1 MPVFPW
7 SARGG
12 VPPLG
17 DPALDA
23 LLTGNVLP
31 EDAPEE
37 LRPVAESLAALN
49 AAPHSSELAG
59 EAKAR
64 ALFRA
69 AAAQPAE
76 PAHSHRRK
84 RRPLPSLRSVRLA
97 AAIAAGLVVLGGTAL
112 GAYAGI
118 LPVPVQR
125 SAHQTGGASPA
136 PHSAPPAPA
145 VPQATGTAH
154 LPKAK
159 AGRRVNAKGARGLCN
174 AYAHQKAHGKQNSA
188 VFRKL
193 AAAAGGAAKI
203 PAFCASVRQPGASV
217 PTQPSPQPATSA
229 GPPSSR
235 PGQPG
240 AHPTGKPSS
249 HPTGKPSSHPT
260 GKPSSHPTG
269 KPSHPTGQPTSILV

>member
-12 VPPLG
+12 IPPLG

-37 LRPVAESLAALN
+37 LRPVAEALTALN
-49 AAPHSSELAG
+49 AAPHSSELAA
-59 EAKAR
+59 EARAKAM
-64 ALFRA
+64 FRA
-69 AAAQPAE
+69 AATQPAE
-76 PAHSHRRK
+76 PVHSHRRK

-97 AAIAAGLVVLGGTAL
+97 AAIAAGAVLLGGAAL
-112 GAYAGI
+112 GAYAGV
-118 LPVPVQR
+118 LPIPVQR
-125 SAHQTGGASPA
+125 TAHDTGGTSPA
-136 PHSAPPAPA
+136 QHSAPPTPA

-174 AYAHQKAHGKQNSA
+174 AYAHQKVHGKQNSA

-193 AAAAGGAAKI
+193 TAAAGGAANI
-203 PAFCASVRQPGASV
+203 PAFCASLSRPGTTA
-217 PTQPSPQPATSA
+217 PAQPSPQPTTQPGHST
-229 GPPSSR
+229 GPPSK
-235 PGQPG
+235 PG

-249 HPTGKPSSHPT
+249 HPTGKPSH
-260 GKPSSHPTG
+260 
-269 KPSHPTGQPTSILV
+269 HPTGQPTSILA

>member
-7 SARGG
+7 SVRGG
-12 VPPLG
+12 IPPLG

-37 LRPVAESLAALN
+37 LRPVAEAMAALN
-49 AAPHSSELAG
+49 AAPHSSELAA
-59 EAKAR
+59 ETKAR

-76 PAHSHRRK
+76 PVPSHRRK

-97 AAIAAGLVVLGGTAL
+97 VAIAAGLVVLGGAAL

-136 PHSAPPAPA
+136 PHSAPPASA

-154 LPKAK
+154 LPKTK
-159 AGRRVNAKGARGLCN
+159 AGRVNAKRARGLCH
-174 AYAHQKAHGKQNSA
+174 AYAHQKAHGKKNSA

-193 AAAAGGAAKI
+193 ATAAGGPAKI
-203 PAFCASVRQPGASV
+203 PAFCASLSQPGTSAPV
-217 PTQPSPQPATSA
+217 QPSPQPTTQPGASA
-229 GPPSSR
+229 GPPSSP

-240 AHPTGKPSS
+240 A
-249 HPTGKPSSHPT
+249 HPT

>member
-1 MPVFPW
+1 MTGHGASDGDMPVLPW

-12 VPPLG
+12 IPPLG

-37 LRPVAESLAALN
+37 LRPVVEALTALN
-49 AAPHSSELAG
+49 AAPHSSELAA
-59 EAKAR
+59 EAR
-64 ALFRA
+64 ARAIFRA

-97 AAIAAGLVVLGGTAL
+97 VAIAAGAVLLGGAAL
-112 GAYAGI
+112 GAYAGV
-118 LPVPVQR
+118 LPIPVQR
-125 SAHQTGGASPA
+125 IAHDTGGTSPA
-136 PHSAPPAPA
+136 QHSAPPTPA

-154 LPKAK
+154 VPKAK

-193 AAAAGGAAKI
+193 AAAAGGAANV
-203 PAFCASVRQPGASV
+203 PAYCSSLSQPGA
-217 PTQPSPQPATSA
+217 PAPAQPSPQPTTKPGHAT
-229 GPPSSR
+229 GPPSSP

-240 AHPTGKPSS
+240 A
-249 HPTGKPSSHPT
+249 HPT

-269 KPSHPTGQPTSILV
+269 KPSHPTGQPTSILA

>member
-1 MPVFPW
+1 MPVYPW

-12 VPPLG
+12 IPPLG

-37 LRPVAESLAALN
+37 MRPVAEAMAALN
-49 AAPHSSELAG
+49 AAPHSSELAA
-59 EAKAR
+59 EAR
-64 ALFRA
+64 ARAIFRT

-76 PAHSHRRK
+76 PVHSHRRK

-97 AAIAAGLVVLGGTAL
+97 VAFAAGAVILGGAAL
-112 GAYAGI
+112 GAYAGV
-118 LPVPVQR
+118 LPIPVQR
-125 SAHQTGGASPA
+125 SAHDTTGASSA
-136 PHSAPPAPA
+136 QHSAPPTPA

-154 LPKAK
+154 LPKPK
-159 AGRRVNAKGARGLCN
+159 ARRVNAKRARGLCN

-193 AAAAGGAAKI
+193 AAAAGGAANI
-203 PAFCASVRQPGASV
+203 PAYCSSLSQPGATA
-217 PTQPSPQPATSA
+217 PAQPSPQPTTKPGHST
-229 GPPSSR
+229 GPASSP

-240 AHPTGKPSS
+240 A
-249 HPTGKPSSHPT
+249 HPT

-269 KPSHPTGQPTSILV
+269 KPSHPTGQPTSILA

>member
-12 VPPLG
+12 IPRLG

-31 EDAPEE
+31 EDVPEE
-37 LRPVAESLAALN
+37 LRPVAEALAALN
-49 AAPHSSELAG
+49 AAPHSSELAA
-59 EAKAR
+59 EAR
-64 ALFRA
+64 ARVMFRA
-69 AAAQPAE
+69 AAAQLAE
-76 PAHSHRRK
+76 PAPSHRRK

-97 AAIAAGLVVLGGTAL
+97 VAVAAGLVVLGGAAL
-112 GAYAGI
+112 GAYAGV

-125 SAHQTGGASPA
+125 SAHQTGGASSA
-136 PHSAPPAPA
+136 QHSAPPAPA

-154 LPKAK
+154 LPKTK
-159 AGRRVNAKGARGLCN
+159 PGRVNAKRARGLCH
-174 AYAHQKAHGKQNSA
+174 AYAHQKAHGKQNPA
-188 VFRKL
+188 VFGKL

-203 PAFCASVRQPGASV
+203 PAFCASVRQSGASG
-217 PTQPSPQPATSA
+217 PTQPSPQRTTQPGTSA
-229 GPPSSR
+229 GPPGSL

-249 HPTGKPSSHPT
+249 HPTGKPGHPA
-260 GKPSSHPTG
+260 
-269 KPSHPTGQPTSILV
+269 GQPTSILV

>member
-1 MPVFPW
+1 MTGRDASDGDMPVFSW

-12 VPPLG
+12 IPPLG

-37 LRPVAESLAALN
+37 LRPVAEALTALS
-49 AAPHSSELAG
+49 AAPHSSELAA
-59 EAKAR
+59 EAR
-64 ALFRA
+64 ARAMFRA

-84 RRPLPSLRSVRLA
+84 RRPLPSLRSIRLA
-97 AAIAAGLVVLGGTAL
+97 AAIAAGAVLLGGAAL
-112 GAYAGI
+112 GAYAGV
-118 LPVPVQR
+118 LPIPVQR
-125 SAHQTGGASPA
+125 SAHDTTGTSSVHHSTPA
-136 PHSAPPAPA
+136 TTPA

-159 AGRRVNAKGARGLCN
+159 PSRVIPKGARGLCN
-174 AYAHQKAHGKQNSA
+174 AYAHQKAHGKKNSA

-193 AAAAGGAAKI
+193 AAAAGGAANI
-203 PAFCASVRQPGASV
+203 PAYCASLSQPGTSGTA
-217 PTQPSPQPATSA
+217 PPSPQPTQPEPSA
-229 GPPSSR
+229 GPPNSP
-235 PGQPG
+235 PGQSG
-240 AHPTGKPSS
+240 D
-249 HPTGKPSSHPT
+249 HPT

-269 KPSHPTGQPTSILV
+269 KPSHPTGQPTSILA